1 MNSLSKTLNIFLWL
15 GLDWTH
21 QPLKYAT
28 TFFKWMFANNRCFV
42 WYMYLYLK
50 KYVYNKNIGTCIYG
64 YLIYLLVLLLLLGFF
79 LNWWVWILYWHS
91 PVNWNCHIVNCYIR
105 QYIKTAMFIILY
117 LRTSSKCTAKL
128 TIYHILILLHTPTKK
143 IHYLTIMEAEKYIL
157 TWSSV

>member
-28 TFFKWMFANNRCFV
+28 IFFKWIFANNRCFV

-91 PVNWNCHIVNCYIR
+91 PVNWNCHIVNCKFSCKVWLPNLHYD
-105 QYIKTAMFIILY
+105 ILWT
-117 LRTSSKCTAKL
+117 L
-128 TIYHILILLHTPTKK
+128 LLHPP
-143 IHYLTIMEAEKYIL
+143 IHQNCNVYNFVFTHI
-157 TWSSV
+157 